1 MQKSN
6 SYHIKTPRKFRQANT
21 LSQELLQKLTQS
33 KLENKQQN
41 GYYEKHE
48 KINGAKKVKQ
58 ISRSIGG
65 GSQSHRE
72 IVQQS
77 LNIFNLKREVQP
89 QDLSLRKSNE
99 EINSTQ
105 KKSNHVSH
113 ISQIWTKRNR
123 TDNNSLTPR
132 KVGVNDFILNASA
145 FLKEKQL
152 ENQLDKLSY
161 QIIKLQNKSEQ
172 LEIQNKM
179 LFTNIQQYQQDSNK
193 MKDRNCL
200 IQKLD
205 KMIVM
210 QQRQEEN
217 LNYFKQLFKDNSD
230 QFMKKQ
236 NQNSLPKLRPTG
248 LSEYLGFKI

>member
-6 SYHIKTPRKFRQANT
+6 SYHIKTPRKFRQANI

-41 GYYEKHE
+41 GYYEKNE
-48 KINGAKKVKQ
+48 NINGAKKVKQ

-65 GSQSHRE
+65 GSQSYRE

-77 LNIFNLKREVQP
+77 LNLFNLNKEVQP
-89 QDLSLRKSNE
+89 KDLSLRKSHE
-99 EINSTQ
+99 EINRTS

-123 TDNNSLTPR
+123 TDSNSLTPR
-132 KVGVNDFILNASA
+132 KVVVNDFILNANA

-161 QIIKLQNKSEQ
+161 QIVQLQNKSDQ
-172 LEIQNKM
+172 LEIQNRM
-179 LFTNIQQYQQDSNK
+179 LFANLQQFQQDSNK
-193 MKDRNCL
+193 MKDRHSL

-205 KMIVM
+205 SMIVM

-230 QFMKKQ
+230 QNMKKQ
-236 NQNSLPKLRPTG
+236 NQNSLPKLQPTNLG
-248 LSEYLGFKI
+248 LKI